1 MKKTITAIAAALLLV
16 AFGGTT
22 AFAGHHYGHMNLLS
36 CHLGVS
42 HSCVDT
48 DGDGI
53 CDHYAECFTDLDG
66 DGVCDYHEANRNAF
80 CDASGDGI
88 CDHYAGQF
96 TDTDGD
102 GVCDYLG
109 AAASHHTSHHG
120 LGHGAGRCRG

>member
-1 MKKTITAIAAALLLV
+1 
-16 AFGGTT
+16 
-22 AFAGHHYGHMNLLS
+22 MNLPS

-53 CDHYAECFTDLDG
+53 CDHYAECFTDQDG
-66 DGVCDYHEANRNAF
+66 DGICDYHEANRNAF
-80 CDASGDGI
+80 CDANGDGI

-109 AAASHHTSHHG
+109 AAASHHTGHHG
-120 LGHGAGRCRG
+120 RGYGAGRCRG